1 MKLATHVKDC
11 ALNVRRHRVATF
23 VDGVLQPTID
33 QAAINGEEATPAVE
47 VPENVDMFML
57 QSFVEGF
64 GYKFENNA
72 SEPRSIVVSWSHP
85 SR

>member
-11 ALNVRRHRVATF
+11 ALTVRRHRVAAF

-33 QAAINGEEATPAVE
+33 QAAINGEETTPAVE

-64 GYKFENNA
+64 GYKFENHA